1 MNNSHLSPLTS
12 HLSVGDR
19 IKVRITIE
27 ADRDYDFVQLIDRRA
42 ACMEPLKQLSGYH
55 SGSYC
60 TPRDNTTNYYF
71 DRFSKGKHV
80 IETEYYIDRPGT
92 YETGSCTV
100 MCAYAPEFRGTTK
113 SQTIIVK

>member
-1 MNNSHLSPLTS
+1 
-12 HLSVGDR
+12 V
-19 IKVRITIE
+19 
-27 ADRDYDFVQLIDRRA
+27 
-42 ACMEPLKQLSGYH
+42 KQLSGYH

-71 DRFSKGKHV
+71 DCFSKGKHV
-80 IETEYYIDRPGT
+80 IESEYYIDRPGT

-100 MCAYAPEFRGTTK
+100 MCAYAPEFRATTK